1 MDMVFFQVASLAAGY
16 GSEKVLHDV
25 SFALAKGNTLAILG
39 RSGCGKTTLLKTLA
53 GLHPLSAGAISL
65 NGENITAWKP
75 RQRGILY
82 LYQEALLFPHL
93 NVFDNVA
100 FGLRLR
106 KVDASTVRTQT
117 NALLEKLELSA
128 FSGKMPDQ
136 LSGGQKQRVA
146 FGRALNVQP
155 PVLLLDEPFGSLD
168 VETRA
173 NMQLFYKDLAR
184 QHQTSSV
191 LVTHDLKEAV
201 LLGDQFGFMEHG
213 QLTLFP
219 DLNAFK
225 ADARTGM
232 ANEMAFWQT
241 MQQQADAQHAQS
253 DRL

>member
-16 GSEKVLHDV
+16 GSEKVLQDV
-25 SFALAKGNTLAILG
+25 SFTLAKGNTLAILG

-53 GLHPLSAGAISL
+53 GLHTASADAVFL
-65 NGENITAWKP
+65 NGENITAWKA
-75 RQRGILY
+75 RQRGIVY

-106 KVDASTVRTQT
+106 NTDALHVGART

-128 FSGKMPDQ
+128 LSNKMPDQ

-155 PVLLLDEPFGSLD
+155 PLLLLDEPFGSLD

-173 NMQLFYKDLAR
+173 NMQLFYKKLA
-184 QHQTSSV
+184 QQQQMSSI

-201 LLGDQFGFMEHG
+201 LLGDQYGYMENG

-241 MQQQADAQHAQS
+241 MQQQADAPHAQS